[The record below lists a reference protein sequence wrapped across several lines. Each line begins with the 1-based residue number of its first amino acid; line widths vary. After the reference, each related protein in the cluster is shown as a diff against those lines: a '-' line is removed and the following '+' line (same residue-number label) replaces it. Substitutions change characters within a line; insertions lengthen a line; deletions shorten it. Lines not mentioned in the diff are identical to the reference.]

1 MKHEAEE
8 AGASLIDLTDD
19 TLGSLEED
27 LLGTVFGRR
36 LQYLPQKRKD
46 VLPRTDPDRDR
57 DCEKDFYKSGRRGEV
72 RRVDGEQHPC

>member
-1 MKHEAEE
+1 MGKVVSFKPTKLSSFKSRVYVEMNQEAEE

-36 LQYLPQKRKD
+36 LQ
-46 VLPRTDPDRDR
+46 
-57 DCEKDFYKSGRRGEV
+57 
-72 RRVDGEQHPC
+72 